1 MGQRSSKET
10 PARSE
15 GNVRPGFSFGGGLQK
30 RSWDAAHHKYELGQT
45 FMENRGIKYVICHK
59 AAEDL
64 LRKTDGS
71 ASDCGVGK
79 LEVNRRS
86 KSILAKALTNS
97 NGEVWTRQRAAFTKS
112 VSGGASAMRQR
123 HGAAASRAGALA
135 SELLKASQ
143 GRCNAWEIAQQTAAV
158 GIGRAVLGIQVGRRT
173 QTQTHTETHTDT
185 LKTRR
190 HADTHTHTQ

>member
-1 MGQRSSKET
+1 MGQKSSKKHLDET
-10 PARSE
+10 PARGSD

-45 FMENRGIKYVICHK
+45 FMENRGIKYVICHR

-86 KSILAKALTNS
+86 KSILAKALTNA

-112 VSGGASAMRQR
+112 VSGGASAMKQR
-123 HGAAASRAGALA
+123 HGAEASRAGTLA

-143 GRCNAWEIAQQTAAV
+143 GRCNAWEIAQRTAAV
-158 GIGRAVLGIQVGRRT
+158 GIGRAVLGIQVCRRT
-173 QTQTHTETHTDT
+173 HIHSTNKIRKCRI
-185 LKTRR
+185 L
-190 HADTHTHTQ
+190 